1 MLWHGGLGERNTK
14 PSGRRSHNGCF
25 RGRFLGRPY
34 VVNPTEPD
42 RLRPREPD
50 HALLISFPVR
60 WYAST
65 PRPPRTIRRQR
76 IMAARR
82 GSGTDARAVVASA
95 YWWLWGSCGHRVAV
109 ALVPFVI
116 RWGADASSDVLREH
130 VRCAAWGDV
139 AASVVGGRGDGL
151 GGVSGGVAVARWRV
165 AGEHGRPSESLRA
178 STVRGRPG
186 GFRSSRRGV
195 GVFPHM
201 TQPGLDFE
209 MQSRF
214 RLATPSSPSMA

>member
-50 HALLISFPVR
+50 HALLISLPVR

-65 PRPPRTIRRQR
+65 PRPPWTIRRQR

-116 RWGADASSDVLREH
+116 RWGADASSDVLREQCT
-130 VRCAAWGDV
+130 VRGVGRRCSIRRGRTRRRVGRCFRWRSGGPLAR
-139 AASVVGGRGDGL
+139 GGRTWPAL
-151 GGVSGGVAVARWRV
+151 RKLT
-165 AGEHGRPSESLRA
+165 GEHGTRA
-178 STVRGRPG
+178 AGR
-186 GFRSSRRGV
+186 FS
-195 GVFPHM
+195 
-201 TQPGLDFE
+201 Q
-209 MQSRF
+209 
-214 RLATPSSPSMA
+214 